1 MAGTRLEIFR
11 FGMYV
16 LFPIGYMA
24 WIGDHHWYER
34 YVSDARRTF
43 YGPKAEE
50 SQILPHST
58 EGIQAEMERMK
69 RERLERRRERME
81 KETL

>member
-24 WIGDHHWYER
+24 WIGDHQWYDR
-34 YVSDARRTF
+34 YVSDARKTF
-43 YGPKAEE
+43 YGVNEE
-50 SQILPHST
+50 KSYAPPHSS
-58 EGIQAEMERMK
+58 EGIQEEMERLKKERMERRK
-69 RERLERRRERME
+69 ERLE
-81 KETL
+81 KQTL